1 MNKIFNDAYKS
12 QLSCVII
19 EDIERLIEFTHFGQR
34 FTNSILQDLLVN
46 LKRKPSEPD
55 RKILIIGTTS
65 IPEVMEE
72 LEVAGSFYS
81 QVKLQWLTT
90 IEEKMK
96 VIEVL
101 AEGDESKISFMKQ
114 VAEDQGN
121 ISVKHLIHTLEWSLL
136 RSWK

>member
-46 LKRKPSEPD
+46 LKRKPTEPD

-81 QVKLQWLTT
+81 QVKLQ
-90 IEEKMK
+90 
-96 VIEVL
+96 
-101 AEGDESKISFMKQ
+101 
-114 VAEDQGN
+114 
-121 ISVKHLIHTLEWSLL
+121 
-136 RSWK
+136 